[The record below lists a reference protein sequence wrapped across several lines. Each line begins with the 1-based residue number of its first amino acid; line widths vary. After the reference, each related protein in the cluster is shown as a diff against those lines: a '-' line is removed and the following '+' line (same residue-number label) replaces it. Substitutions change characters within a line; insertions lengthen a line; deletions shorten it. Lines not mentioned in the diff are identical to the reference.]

1 MLFVGPD
8 GEAAEIIRDAGA
20 GLVLCGSD
28 EDNERALRVFFGDPD
43 WRQRLAAMGEC
54 AQKMMQESYSREV
67 LAERM
72 LKVLCSTSK
81 TERSDAR

>member
-1 MLFVGPD
+1 
-8 GEAAEIIRDAGA
+8 
-20 GLVLCGSD
+20 
-28 EDNERALRVFFGDPD
+28 
-43 WRQRLAAMGEC
+43 MGEC